1 MAKKKSQIS
10 DDEIYETTE
19 QVVGEPVDTDVNPDG
34 ITIDPSTDDSEKVTV
49 EIDEKPV
56 TPDTTETPVVEDQA
70 PVVDEQNPTPVVEN
84 PTPDATEAPVTD
96 EKPVTPV
103 DEGTGG
109 DTDPV
114 DNEKPT
120 DKEPVKVNEFKRFN
134 IRFGYSIDSR
144 STTARRTLSTT
155 EIVKQ
160 FVKAPTCFIALET
173 KEDLK
178 DFETILNAKT
188 IKVEDKDGKL
198 VDFSDAAK
206 KHLVARIK
214 DLSTYWIARNSK

>member
-1 MAKKKSQIS
+1 MYVQHIF
-10 DDEIYETTE
+10 EPGIYEFAMLNKPEYRFTIE
-19 QVVGEPVDTDVNPDG
+19 VKVVKEVLTLTLVEG
-34 ITIDPSTDDSEKVTV
+34 STDNV
-49 EIDEKPV
+49 
-56 TPDTTETPVVEDQA
+56 
-70 PVVDEQNPTPVVEN
+70 
-84 PTPDATEAPVTD
+84 
-96 EKPVTPV
+96 
-103 DEGTGG
+103 
-109 DTDPV
+109 V
-114 DNEKPT
+114 DNENPT

-134 IRFGYSIDSR
+134 IRFGYFIDSR

-214 DLSTYWIARNSK
+214 ELSTYWIARNSK